1 MLDKPASSDTETL
14 PLLLLPGTLCD
25 GRVFTGLGHAFDGRA
40 VTVETLAGA
49 ASTAEMAAKIIA
61 SAPLRFALAGFSL
74 GAIVALEII
83 AQAPERV
90 ERLALIGG
98 NARLISDANAK
109 VRRAALA
116 KAGEL
121 GVASYVAEV
130 WDQSVAASNRNDA
143 ALRQCLMA
151 MADATSLDAFRA
163 QVEISLDRTDSRPR
177 LPQIAVPTLVM
188 VGAEDRICPPDLSSE
203 MAAAIIGA
211 RLAVIDGAG
220 HYVTLEQPRAAAR
233 ELRRWLDTIPEII
246 RPQGATMAESKPT
259 KISRIDAPEESVLQV
274 ERRDYPELAPTD
286 RPRSQSLDGFDEIY
300 TDIVD
305 YIVRCTH
312 KIWDERDVGLIY
324 THYTHNCVLYG
335 TMGTI
340 YNREDVV
347 RDTIQRLV
355 SFPERRGMATQV
367 IWNGNDKDGFYTSHL
382 VTGSGRHTQFG
393 HLGQPTGRPFVSR
406 TIADCMI
413 LRNKIY
419 REWVV
424 ADTAAIISQ
433 LGLDLDAFATR
444 FAKAALDK
452 GQTALDI
459 GENGRLL
466 GQYPPEAEADVSLAN
481 NEIEA
486 DTLRWLHEVFN
497 KRMFGKI
504 KDVYAPTVQYHG
516 PMMKE
521 LYGVAAVTHQHLGL
535 VGSLPDAAYMPQ
547 HICSVPSEEG
557 GTKVAVRWLI
567 EGHHLGYGILQSL
580 GEHPTGKRVQVM
592 GMTHYHYK
600 NGKIADEWN
609 VYDELSLLTQVKLAQ
624 LADIDHNP

>member
-1 MLDKPASSDTETL
+1 MSDDDKAK
-14 PLLLLPGTLCD
+14 
-25 GRVFTGLGHAFDGRA
+25 
-40 VTVETLAGA
+40 
-49 ASTAEMAAKIIA
+49 TA
-61 SAPLRFALAGFSL
+61 R
-74 GAIVALEII
+74 
-83 AQAPERV
+83 
-90 ERLALIGG
+90 
-98 NARLISDANAK
+98 
-109 VRRAALA
+109 
-116 KAGEL
+116 
-121 GVASYVAEV
+121 
-130 WDQSVAASNRNDA
+130 
-143 ALRQCLMA
+143 
-151 MADATSLDAFRA
+151 
-163 QVEISLDRTDSRPR
+163 
-177 LPQIAVPTLVM
+177 
-188 VGAEDRICPPDLSSE
+188 
-203 MAAAIIGA
+203 
-211 RLAVIDGAG
+211 
-220 HYVTLEQPRAAAR
+220 
-233 ELRRWLDTIPEII
+233 
-246 RPQGATMAESKPT
+246 
-259 KISRIDAPEESVLQV
+259 ISRIDSPKEQVLQV

-286 RPRSQSLDGFDEIY
+286 RPRSQSLEGFDEVY

-312 KIWDERDVGLIY
+312 KIWDERDIGLIY

-424 ADTAAIISQ
+424 ADTAAIIRQ
-433 LGLDLDAFATR
+433 LGLDLDAFALR
-444 FAKAALDK
+444 FAKAALDR
-452 GQTALDI
+452 GQANLDI
-459 GENGRLL
+459 GENRRLL
-466 GQYPPEAEADVSLAN
+466 GQYPPET
-481 NEIEA
+481 EA
-486 DTLRWLHEVFN
+486 DTSIANNDLEAETLRWTHEVFN

-504 KDVYAPTVQYHG
+504 SEVYAPTVQYHG
-516 PMMKE
+516 PNMKE
-521 LYGVAAVTHQHLGL
+521 LYGVAAVIHQHLGL

-547 HICSVPSEEG
+547 YICSVPSEEG
-557 GTKVAVRWLI
+557 GTKVAVRWII
-567 EGHHLGYGILQSL
+567 EGHHLGYGILESL

-600 NGKIADEWN
+600 NGKIVDEWN

-624 LADIDHNP
+624 LTDAPKAEPL